1 MKGVAWDG
9 VGAPQLESAKKATEL
24 ISEVSP
30 CKTIRESGLPIN
42 EAFPKGYVRIFC
54 RNSHIIIVVALRL
67 CLYLSLCNLSGGV
80 CNCNTLVMKLL

>member
-24 ISEVSP
+24 ISEVSK

-42 EAFPKGYVRIFC
+42 EAFPKGYIWIFAE
-54 RNSHIIIVVALRL
+54 ILI
-67 CLYLSLCNLSGGV
+67 
-80 CNCNTLVMKLL
+80 